1 MFLRAFNNGLNS
13 TQYTICECGKINAC
27 LYTVQEVSDV
37 RGIGYDTT
45 RCMISQLYC
54 SENVEN
60 DIKIH
65 R

>member
-1 MFLRAFNNGLNS
+1 M
-13 TQYTICECGKINAC
+13 NAC
-27 LYTVQEVSDV
+27 LCIVQEVSDV
-37 RGIGYDTT
+37 RGTGYDTT